1 MTALHDFSA
10 NEPKHRDSRQG
21 LAQARTLLVVRVSKS
36 SGTERQ
42 QHFLP
47 IYRSFS
53 IYSPNLNAGS
63 FSIGSYRPHLC
74 IRIRILFFQ
83 TFKISSQL
91 VYKLTE
97 LFSGLIKRDIRIF
110 LIVRKALVVEIPK
123 CHSVF

>member
-1 MTALHDFSA
+1 MSQNIATVA
-10 NEPKHRDSRQG
+10 KVSRKRG
-21 LAQARTLLVVRVSKS
+21 LWLVVRVSKS

-74 IRIRILFFQ
+74 IKIRLLFFQ

-91 VYKLTE
+91 VYKLTK